1 MRDDQQT
8 SSTLTTVIGFVL
20 VAAILILS
28 QIFLRPRTQ
37 PPKPASATA
46 QPTQQQPAQPA
57 QAAQPAAQE
66 LEPVQTPSLLPLSVE
81 PVPESVVTLENDLVR
96 VEFTN
101 LGGSIRSAWMKKYK
115 AEVVPQ
121 GKNLLGTAIEL
132 PQGWVSTDATTM
144 QVTRTDS
151 SVTFTARADSL
162 TLVKT
167 YTLGKDYTLDHRVVL
182 SGTAARGFALDGMA
196 GLALTEKNA
205 KLGLPHYH
213 FYAKV
218 GKKLHQT
225 PAAKL
230 RNPQGM
236 CESAEW
242 VGVKSKYFLLAVIA
256 CDRTFDST
264 YAVSVDSGRVGFSAV
279 VKNPAPETQFTVYLG
294 PLEYARLRAFGLGL
308 DNVIGLGWTRP
319 IALAMLWFLRLLY
332 SVVRNWGLAIIVF
345 AILMKA
351 VFYPLTRTQT
361 KQMRQMQLL
370 GPKLNELKVKYKND
384 PQKLNT
390 ETMQLYRLYKINP
403 ASGCLPLLIQMPVF
417 WALYAV
423 LSNAI
428 EMRGAPLGLWLND
441 LSQPDALFGH
451 LPQGL
456 PMVSG
461 AAIGLVPILMG
472 ASSIVQTLITSTDKK
487 NLALTIIM
495 PVFITLIFLNMPS
508 GLQLYWFLYNVLSI
522 GESVIAMKGGLP
534 WSKSK
539 SRREPSL
546 ATAPPPK

>member
-1 MRDDQQT
+1 MRDDQKT

-37 PPKPASATA
+37 PPKPASAPA
-46 QPTQQQPAQPA
+46 EQTQSQPAQSA

-66 LEPVQTPSLLPLSVE
+66 PELAQASSLLPLSVE
-81 PVPESVVTLENDLVR
+81 SVPESVVTLENDLVR

-132 PQGWVSTDATTM
+132 PQGWVSTDATPM

-151 SVTFTARADSL
+151 SVTFSARADSL

-167 YTLGKDYTLDHRVVL
+167 YTLGKDYTLDHRV
-182 SGTAARGFALDGMA
+182 SIAGPARGFALDGMA
-196 GLALTEKNA
+196 GIALTEQNVKA
-205 KLGLPHYH
+205 GLAHFH
-213 FYAKV
+213 FYSRV
-218 GKKLHQT
+218 GKKLNQT

-230 RNPQGM
+230 KTPKGTR
-236 CESAEW
+236 EAAEW

-256 CDRTFDST
+256 RGRTFDST
-264 YAVSVDSGRVGFSAV
+264 QAVTLEDDRIGFNAV
-279 VKNPAPETQFTVYLG
+279 VKSPAPETQFSVYLG
-294 PLEYARLRAFGLGL
+294 PLEYGRLRAFGLGL

-319 IALAMLWFLRLLY
+319 ISLAMLWFLRLLHT
-332 SVVRNWGLAIIVF
+332 VVRNWGLAIIVF

-403 ASGCLPLLIQMPVF
+403 ASGCLPLLVQMPVF

-423 LSNAI
+423 LSNSI
-428 EMRGAPLGLWLND
+428 EMRGAPLALWLQD
-441 LSQPDALFGH
+441 LSEPDALFGH

-456 PMVSG
+456 PMVGG

-472 ASSIVQTLITSTDKK
+472 VSSIIQTLITSTDKK

>member
-1 MRDDQQT
+1 
-8 SSTLTTVIGFVL
+8 VL

-28 QIFLRPRTQ
+28 QMFLRPKTAPPRQAAAPVQQSQ
-37 PPKPASATA
+37 PQQLQSAPAAPAANTLQPAEAQSIVPLSATPAS
-46 QPTQQQPAQPA
+46 
-57 QAAQPAAQE
+57 
-66 LEPVQTPSLLPLSVE
+66 
-81 PVPESVVTLENDLVR
+81 ESIVTLENDLVR
-96 VEFTN
+96 IEFTN
-101 LGGSIRSAWMKKYK
+101 FGGAVKSVWMKKYK
-115 AEVVPQ
+115 AEIVPQ
-121 GKNLLGTAIEL
+121 GRELLGTAVEL
-132 PQGWVSTDATTM
+132 PLGWVSTSATPM
-144 QVTRTDS
+144 QVAANDS
-151 SVTFTARADSL
+151 SVTFTLRADSL
-162 TLVKT
+162 TLDKT
-167 YTLGKDYTLDHRVVL
+167 YTLHNDYTLDHRVSL
-182 SGTAARGFALDGMA
+182 SGAGAKGFALDGMA
-196 GLALTEKNA
+196 GLALTEQNVR
-205 KLGLPHYH
+205 LGLAHFH
-213 FYAKV
+213 FYAQV

-225 PAAKL
+225 PAARL
-230 RNPQGM
+230 RNPQGL

-242 VGVKSKYFLLAVIA
+242 VGLKSKYFLLAVIA
-256 CDRTFDST
+256 CGRTFDST
-264 YAVSVDSGRVGFSAV
+264 YAVTLEDGRVGFSAV
-279 VKNPAPETQFTVYLG
+279 VKNPAPETQFSVYLG
-294 PLEYARLRAFGLGL
+294 PLEYGRLRAFGLGL

-345 AILMKA
+345 AILMKLTL
-351 VFYPLTRTQT
+351 YPLTRTQT

-370 GPKLNELKVKYKND
+370 QPKLNELKVKYKND
-384 PQKLNT
+384 AQKLNT
-390 ETMQLYRLYKINP
+390 ETMQLYKLYKINP

-461 AAIGLVPILMG
+461 AAIGLVPLLMG
-472 ASSIVQTLITSTDKK
+472 ASSIVQTLMTSTDKK

-522 GESVIAMKGGLP
+522 GESLLAMKGGLP

-539 SRREPSL
+539 NRREPSL

>member
-1 MRDDQQT
+1 MRNDQQT
-8 SSTLTTVIGFVL
+8 SSTLTTVIGFAL

-28 QIFLRPRTQ
+28 QIFLRPKQ
-37 PPKPASATA
+37 APPKQTQGPTEQAESAPAV
-46 QPTQQQPAQPA
+46 QPAP
-57 QAAQPAAQE
+57 QE
-66 LEPVQTPSLLPLSVE
+66 IEPVQTQSLVPLPVA

-121 GKNLLGTAIEL
+121 GENLLGTAIEL
-132 PQGWVSTDATTM
+132 PQGWVSTDATPM

-151 SVTFTARADSL
+151 SVTFTASAESL
-162 TLVKT
+162 TLTKT
-167 YTLGKDYTLDHRVVL
+167 YTLGKDYTLDNRISL
-182 SGTAARGFALDGMA
+182 SGAARGFALDGMA
-196 GLALTEKNA
+196 GLAMTEQNVKA
-205 KLGLPHYH
+205 GLAHFH
-213 FYAKV
+213 FYSRV
-218 GKKLHQT
+218 GKKLNQI

-230 RNPQGM
+230 KSPKGT
-236 CESAEW
+236 CEAAEW
-242 VGVKSKYFLLAVIA
+242 IGVKSKYFLLAVIA
-256 CDRTFDST
+256 CGRTFDST
-264 YAVSVDSGRVGFSAV
+264 HAVTLEDGRVGFNAV
-279 VKNPAPETQFTVYLG
+279 VKNPAPETQFSVYLG

-319 IALAMLWFLRLLY
+319 IALAMLWFLRLLH

-351 VFYPLTRTQT
+351 VFYPLSRTQT

-370 GPKLNELKVKYKND
+370 QPKLNELKVKYKND
-384 PQKLNT
+384 AQKLNS

-423 LSNAI
+423 LNNAI

-456 PMVSG
+456 PMIGG
-461 AAIGLVPILMG
+461 AAIGLVPLLMG
-472 ASSIVQTLITSTDKK
+472 ASSIGQTLLTSTDKK

-522 GESVIAMKGGLP
+522 GESLIAMKGGLP

-546 ATAPPPK
+546 ATASPPK